1 MRRANI
7 KIMVLAGLLAV
18 CWAGLRSAAANDL
31 ESIGVTR
38 QGDSIAVTITSS
50 TACGYNAFMTDTKP
64 ERIVVDFIAVLPK
77 YEWTAEKHGNAD
89 VEVEKKVG
97 YRMQTNVHLS
107 VPNDDTPSRAL
118 SVSDQTG
125 RRTRRRECRRCR
137 FRPYARAIEHRQP
150 IRQRIA
156 SRAGRGFALPA
167 GCDQRLQRTKPKA
180 SECE

>member
-64 ERIVVDFIAVLPK
+64 ERIVVDPNRIDSTGTTSIDWYVPSHDGKFVALSLSK
-77 YEWTAEKHGNAD
+77 GGSEDGTAAIFD
-89 VEVEKKVG
+89 VESKGNPVG
-97 YRMQTNVHLS
+97 
-107 VPNDDTPSRAL
+107 A
-118 SVSDQTG
+118 
-125 RRTRRRECRRCR
+125 
-137 FRPYARAIEHRQP
+137 
-150 IRQRIA
+150 
-156 SRAGRGFALPA
+156 
-167 GCDQRLQRTKPKA
+167 
-180 SECE
+180 